1 MPSVKYYFK
10 SASVVKLT
18 MSTGFYCI
26 QRLKNIFSDIYC
38 EYLRLQDCVKHSSII
53 VPGIEDKCWRFC
65 QAPFDQEHL
74 SKVPGH
80 HIVLHPPY
88 FLLLPKTFDV
98 KIRCIHPAQCP
109 SEGGASNLKFS
120 TICCQEEKLESP
132 CPTFQTF
139 PTFENIEGRMLLLV
153 IGSSDATKLL

>member
-1 MPSVKYYFK
+1 MPSVKCFCCQLFFTAFRGSK
-10 SASVVKLT
+10 
-18 MSTGFYCI
+18 
-26 QRLKNIFSDIYC
+26 IFSQTV
-38 EYLRLQDCVKHSSII
+38 LASSLKTLQDCVKHSSII
-53 VPGIEDKCWRFC
+53 VPGIEDECWRFC

-98 KIRCIHPAQCP
+98 KIRCIHLAQCP